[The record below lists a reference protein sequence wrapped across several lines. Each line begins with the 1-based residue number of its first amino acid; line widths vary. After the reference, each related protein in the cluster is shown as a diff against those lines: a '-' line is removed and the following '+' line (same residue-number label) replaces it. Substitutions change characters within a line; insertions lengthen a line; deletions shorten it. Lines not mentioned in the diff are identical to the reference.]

1 VAEELLWRSNG
12 TSFDAELWCH
22 PLFEDGER
30 RGAVVTF
37 VDITERK
44 KAQQA
49 LRQAKEEAEAAN

>member
-1 VAEELLWRSNG
+1 MLTQRTTN
-12 TSFDAELWCH
+12 TSLV
-22 PLFEDGER
+22 EDGER

-37 VDITERK
+37 VDITEQK